1 MPPLH
6 IAFRNGRQKL
16 TVGQVP
22 LVVGTLSSLA
32 GKFPPPRQKV
42 DCDVVEVRLDKTGP
56 PPDWLERCR
65 EIQDRG
71 WPVLLTIRLK
81 NEGGAW
87 NDGDARRLPLFEQG
101 LYELAGADVEWR
113 SNIVH
118 RVAILA
124 KRLRKICVI
133 SYHDLNKTPPA
144 EKLAAIILEAQK
156 LASIVK
162 IATRLNNPADEATLR
177 LLLAHRW
184 KRPLCLIGMGP
195 AWTHTRLSFP
205 QLGSCLTY
213 GYLDKPAAPG
223 QMPAAELARQLR
235 AQKPPAVNTQQSK
248 PMVRQS
254 YNSVVS

>member
-6 IAFRNGRQKL
+6 IAFRNGRQVL

-32 GKFPPPRQKV
+32 RKFPPPRQKV
-42 DCDVVEVRLDKTGP
+42 DCDVVEVRLDKTGR
-56 PPDWLERCR
+56 PPDWLARCR

-81 NEGGAW
+81 NEGGQW
-87 NDGDARRLPLFEQG
+87 DDGDARRLPVFAQG
-101 LYELAGADVEWR
+101 LYELAGVDVEWR

-133 SYHDLNKTPPA
+133 SYHDFKKTPP
-144 EKLAAIILEAQK
+144 AQK
-156 LASIVK
+156 LASIIIEAQKIASIVK
-162 IATRLNNPADEATLR
+162 ISTRLNNPQDEETLR
-177 LLLAHRW
+177 LLLAQKW
-184 KRPLCLIGMGP
+184 KRPLCVIGMGP
-195 AWTHTRLSFP
+195 AWTHTRLLFP

-223 QMPAAELARQLR
+223 QLSASELTRQLR
-235 AQKPPAVNTQQSK
+235 QQKPPAANPEQLK
-248 PMVRQS
+248 PQGGQI
-254 YNSVVS
+254 